1 MYWAIKIVL
10 AKVSSMW
17 KTKERVYYGICKERQ
32 GPQLDRMNII
42 EILNKIQAEG
52 IYII

>member
-1 MYWAIKIVL
+1 
-10 AKVSSMW
+10 MW

-42 EILNKIQAEG
+42 EILIKGFKRKASILFN
-52 IYII
+52 